1 MNKILIIWDNLL
13 TAIIR
18 IPKFNYSNSF
28 DYLMFGL
35 RLSHKEQIIFLK
47 RLSMMLRA
55 QIPIVTCLTMM
66 AAESTSAS
74 LKAITTKLAADISQ
88 GQTLGTAL
96 VQYKKIFSNFCI
108 SIITIGER
116 SGTLPENLEY
126 IAQEL
131 KKMHELRTQIMGALI
146 YPVIV
151 VMATAAITVFL
162 VVYIFPKIVPIFLSV
177 KTTLPWSTRFLIT
190 LSDFLGTYGLYVLGG
205 FIFCVLITPFLWS
218 IPRVAFQGIRLM
230 LRLPIVGRLCRYYNL
245 AQITRTLGLLLQS
258 DVPLMQALDITIQST
273 SNLVYKQALTN
284 VKVTSS
290 TGKSLAA
297 ELQETPFLFPALIVQ
312 MVRAGEKTG
321 NMPVT
326 LTYVSELYE
335 SDIRDQ
341 TKNLTTIIEPVL
353 MLLMGL
359 IVGFIAISII
369 TPIYGI
375 TQNLHQ

>member
-1 MNKILIIWDNLL
+1 MNKILVVWDNLL
-13 TAIIR
+13 TIIIR
-18 IPKFNYSNSF
+18 IPKLNYRNLF
-28 DYLMFGL
+28 DDSKFGL
-35 RLSHKEQIIFLK
+35 GLSHKEQIIFLK

-74 LKAITTKLAADISQ
+74 LKVITTNLAVGVSR
-88 GQTLGTAL
+88 GQTLGSAL

-108 SIITIGER
+108 SLVTVGER

-131 KKMHELRTQIMGALI
+131 KKKQELRTQIMGALI

-151 VMATAAITVFL
+151 VIATTAITVFL

-190 LSDFLGTYGLYVLGG
+190 LSDFLGTYGLYLLGG
-205 FIFCVLITPFLWS
+205 FIVCVLMTPFLWS
-218 IPRVAFQGIRLM
+218 IPNVAYKGTRLM
-230 LRLPIVGRLCRYYNL
+230 LRLPIIGTLCRYYNL

-258 DVPLMQALDITIQST
+258 DVPLMQALDITIRST
-273 SNLVYKQALTN
+273 SNLVYKQALAN
-284 VKVTSS
+284 IQVASA
-290 TGKSLAA
+290 TGKSLAT
-297 ELQETPFLFPALIVQ
+297 ELQETPFLFPALVVQ

-326 LTYVSELYE
+326 LAYVSELYE
-335 SDIRDQ
+335 SDIRDL
-341 TKNLTTIIEPVL
+341 TKNLTTVIEPVL